1 MICLFLDTSSENL
14 FVYLLKDDNIIYS
27 KEMKSLRDHSTYL
40 APSIKESLD
49 INNLK
54 VKDINKIFV
63 GTGPGSF
70 TGTRIA
76 ITFAKTIA
84 YSYNID
90 LIPVSSLQEFIYSYD
105 GYDYYVPVIE
115 ERKDKI
121 YFSIFDKDKKR
132 IIEDSYGTKEELY
145 NYLEKYNGDILIIS
159 DKSDYEKFTVMEKK
173 LNVLNLINSLKNID
187 GINPHMLKPNY
198 VKKIEV
204 ESKL

>member
-14 FVYLLKDDNIIYS
+14 FVFLLKDDNIIYS

-40 APSIKESLD
+40 GISIKEALD
-49 INNLK
+49 MNNLK
-54 VKDINKIFV
+54 VKDIDKIFV

-84 YSYNID
+84 YSYDIT
-90 LIPVSSLQEFIYSYD
+90 LIPISSLQEFIYSYD
-105 GYDYYVPVIE
+105 GYDYYVPIIE

-121 YFSIFDKDKKR
+121 YFSIFDKNKKR

-159 DKSDYEKFTVMEKK
+159 DNSNYQKFTTMKKK
-173 LNVLNLINSLKNID
+173 LNVLNLIKNLENAH
-187 GINPHMLKPNY
+187 GINPHMLRPNY